1 MDIVRERSTG
11 RPFIVEINPS
21 GNWHLSSPLA
31 KNHFSLQIR
40 RATYHQFNA
49 LQVTADVLIEKT
61 RAEAT

>member
-1 MDIVRERSTG
+1 LSENGLPGDPSSSRST
-11 RPFIVEINPS
+11 RPAIGTF
-21 GNWHLSSPLA
+21 SSPLA